1 MIIILYQGILSVEV
15 ETTRIN
21 GILYQ
26 RYKTPY
32 QAENSYIPKPTPTN
46 PSILSAQILWIDNN
60 HLYAIAQSGGIYDDG
75 SEIVIGWTLNNERVS
90 KYITNGSSNPDWTYY
105 KTGSI
110 WWADLFAWTSR
121 WNGKIAVSMFGS
133 DFDFMKSSSPNPIY
147 SYPNSN
153 VLNAYV
159 SPDGN
164 YSVLLTSDYKVIYIN
179 NQTKSII
186 WTYNANPNDYGF
198 YGVSFSLDNSKVA
211 ISQYYK
217 ITILN
222 TQNGSVISTI
232 SNYGQTSAKLSAN
245 GDYLLQYGFNGYVN
259 VYKFNGSTYVLLSS
273 YNLGSNRWITDG
285 DISDNGKYIILGTY
299 IYSPSDAGSVHFF
312 EVSSNQLILKWS
324 NNNYGDYVSSVSI
337 SSDGSRMIACS
348 WGKYNGVFGDLIT
361 IYDSLGNVI
370 INVPDD
376 ATNLNEKGS
385 CFLAR
390 ISKDGRYAIA
400 GGKATHARD
409 FGNGGYVYAFKII
422 DPYSTDLTISQ
433 IISPPTDLQSN
444 QTYQNSIKI
453 KNVGLNT
460 ANNFKV
466 YTKIYYN
473 STLIDTDSSNV
484 STISPNSELQIN
496 FKNFTP
502 TQYGIYDF
510 EYIISYPPDQDTTNN
525 RAIRTAINY
534 HDISPKK
541 IIYPYIDF
549 SEYNPFKI
557 YVKVQNKGS
566 YDDNTKIYFV
576 ILDQFNNEIF
586 KDSVNIFI
594 AKHQEVLVSSQNLH
608 SLPRGNYQI
617 KVVSKTN
624 DDYFAN
630 NDTIVRYL
638 NSLMELLGD
647 DGEVNVFYYVSNDF
661 YNNKFFKG
669 YKFPTYKDT
678 FLIRK
683 LKLYIYSPQTT
694 QFQISLNSDSFSL
707 PSLSNFIISP
717 QTITISNYQGWFEFN
732 VNQKVAG
739 GTRVWLAL
747 NYLPSYPSMPYIGFD
762 DNFDETPFSDSSS
775 YWYWEGPS
783 YPGFN
788 AMFYGN
794 LMMRIVY
801 DTLSTDISENK
812 GYKNYIKLNA
822 KYIEIS
828 SNNKTN
834 VKIKAYS
841 IDGRKVLEIND
852 VLERGIKRIPLK
864 FKSKGIYLLDV
875 ETNFK
880 KEKFKFLY
888 ISE

>member
-1 MIIILYQGILSVEV
+1 MIIILYQAILSVEV

-32 QAENSYIPKPTPTN
+32 QTESFYTPKPTPNN

-90 KYITNGSSNPDWTYY
+90 KYITSGSSNPDWVYY
-105 KTGSI
+105 KSGL
-110 WWADLFAWTSR
+110 WWADLFAWPSR
-121 WNGKIAVSMFGS
+121 WNKKIAVSMLGS

-147 SYPNSN
+147 SYSNSN
-153 VLNAYV
+153 VFNAFV

-164 YSVLLTSDYKVIYIN
+164 YSVLLTNDYKVIYMN
-179 NQTKSII
+179 NQTKSVL

-217 ITILN
+217 ITVLN

-232 SNYGQTSAKLSAN
+232 SNYGQTSAKLSGN
-245 GDYLLQYGFNGYVN
+245 GDYLLQYGFNGIVN
-259 VYKFNGSTYVLLSS
+259 VYKFNGSTYNLLSS
-273 YNLGSNRWITDG
+273 YNLGSGKWITDG

-312 EVSSNQLILKWS
+312 EISNNQLVLKWS

-337 SSDGSRMIACS
+337 SSDGSRMIVCS
-348 WGKYNGVFGDLIT
+348 WGKYNGTFGDLIT

-376 ATNLNEKGS
+376 ATNQNEKGS

-400 GGKATHARD
+400 GGKAAHARD

-422 DPYSTDLTISQ
+422 DPYSTDLAISQ
-433 IISPPTDLQSN
+433 IVSPPTDLQTN
-444 QTYQNSIKI
+444 QNYQNIIKI
-453 KNVGLNT
+453 KNIGSNT
-460 ANNFKV
+460 ASNFKV

-473 STLIDTDSSNV
+473 STLIDTDSSIV
-484 STISPNSELQIN
+484 STISPNSELQIS
-496 FKNFTP
+496 FKNFVP
-502 TQYGIYDF
+502 IQYGIYDF
-510 EYIISYPPDQDTTNN
+510 EYIISYPSDQDTTNN
-525 RAIRTAINY
+525 RAIRTSINY

-541 IIYPYIDF
+541 IIYPYLEF

-557 YVKVQNKGS
+557 YAKIKNNGS
-566 YDDNTKIYFV
+566 YDDNVKVYF
-576 ILDQFNNEIF
+576 IITDQFNNQVF
-586 KDSVNIFI
+586 KDSNYAFI
-594 AKHQEVLVSSQNLH
+594 PKHQEALITNTNITL
-608 SLPRGNYQI
+608 LPRGNYQI
-617 KVVSKTN
+617 KVITN
-624 DDYFAN
+624 TIDDYFTN
-630 NDTIVRYL
+630 NDTTIRNL
-638 NSLMELLGD
+638 NSLMELIGD
-647 DGEVNVFYYVSNDF
+647 DGEVNSFYYVSSDF

-678 FLIRK
+678 FIVRK

-694 QFQISLNSDSFSL
+694 QFQISLNSDSSSL
-707 PSLSNFIISP
+707 PSLSNFIIPP
-717 QTITISNYQGWFEFN
+717 QTITIGNYQGWFEFN

-739 GTRVWLAL
+739 GTKVWLAL
-747 NYLPSYPSMPYIGFD
+747 NYLQNYPSTPYIGFD

-775 YWYWEGPS
+775 YWYWQGPNN
-783 YPGFN
+783 PGFN
-788 AMFYGN
+788 PMFYGN

-801 DTLSTDISENK
+801 DTLLTDISENK
-812 GYKNYIKLNA
+812 NYKNYIKLKMNF
-822 KYIEIS
+822 IEIS
-828 SNNKTN
+828 ANSRTN
-834 VKIKAYS
+834 VKIRAYS
-841 IDGRKVLEIND
+841 VDGRKLLEIND
-852 VLERGIKRIPLK
+852 KLEKGINRIPIRL
-864 FKSKGIYLLDV
+864 KSKGIYLLEV
-875 ETNFK
+875 ETDFK
-880 KEKFKFLY
+880 KEKFKLLY
-888 ISE
+888 R